1 MLFNVDII
9 DKQLMTAMYGM
20 VGCRNIAVHANQELE
35 SDIIK
40 TIIEVHL
47 PDLSAFHRLS

>member
-35 SDIIK
+35 SGLLKYIYLIYQLFTDSLK
-40 TIIEVHL
+40 QN
-47 PDLSAFHRLS
+47 